1 MEWLK
6 WLGDLSPVAL
16 LVVAVWVIATKII
29 TPLLRS
35 HERAVQE
42 ITMAHTKEAESF
54 SRSLDENTAAVR
66 QSVQHNERIIS
77 NHLSHE
83 TEIWN
88 SIKEELVKM
97 HQSVERMNNR
107 RRWTDGETNSG
118 GK

>member
-6 WLGDLSPVAL
+6 WLGNLPSTAL

-29 TPLLRS
+29 IPMLRS

-42 ITMAHTKEAESF
+42 ITIAHTKEAESF
-54 SRSLDENTAAVR
+54 SRSLDENSAAVK
-66 QSVQHNERIIS
+66 QSVQHNERIIN

-83 TEIWN
+83 IEIWN
-88 SIKEELVKM
+88 SIKDELVKM
-97 HQSVERMNNR
+97 HQSVERMNSR

-118 GK
+118 GG